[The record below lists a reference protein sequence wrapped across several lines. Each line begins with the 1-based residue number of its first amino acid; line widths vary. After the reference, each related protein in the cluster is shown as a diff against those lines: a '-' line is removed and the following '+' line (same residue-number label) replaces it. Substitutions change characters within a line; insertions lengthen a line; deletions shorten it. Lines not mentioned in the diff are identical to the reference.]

1 MVHAVLLWLLQ
12 LLARRLLQP
21 MRPMLIVVTVFRL
34 LVPLVELPQRL
45 LKRPWLL
52 PRTLPVRVLLP
63 PRVPL

>member
-1 MVHAVLLWLLQ
+1 
-12 LLARRLLQP
+12 
-21 MRPMLIVVTVFRL
+21 MLMVVTVFRL

-52 PRTLPVRVLLP
+52 ARTLPVGLLLP